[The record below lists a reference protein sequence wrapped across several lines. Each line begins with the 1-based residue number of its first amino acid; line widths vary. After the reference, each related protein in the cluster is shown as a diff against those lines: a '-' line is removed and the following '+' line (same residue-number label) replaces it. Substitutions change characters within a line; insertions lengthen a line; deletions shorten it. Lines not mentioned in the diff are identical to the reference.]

1 MINKN
6 QTKKFFIYARKSTD
20 SEDRQIRSIADQLAE
35 LRELAKKENIDVVDT
50 LVEKQTAKKP
60 GRPVFAEMLKRIEAG
75 EAMGILAWHPD
86 RLARN
91 SVDGGQII
99 YLVDTGIIKELK
111 FPTFGLILLRKEN
124 LCFRSLSG
132 SQNITL
138 IIFRKI

>member
-1 MINKN
+1 MTNENN

-35 LRELAKKENIDVVDT
+35 LRELAKKENIEVVDI

-75 EAMGILAWHPD
+75 EATGILAWHPD

-91 SVDGGQII
+91 SVDGGQI
-99 YLVDTGIIKELK
+99 VNNPAAETAG
-111 FPTFGLILLRKEN
+111 R
-124 LCFRSLSG
+124 
-132 SQNITL
+132 
-138 IIFRKI
+138 